1 MYIDMV
7 MISILIAR
15 EYISHYRLFY
25 LKKIYCSGTGFENNY
40 CYLKMWQRDHLV
52 ETQDAMPSLMVF
64 VIHLCIQCIN
74 KHSEK
79 QQIL

>member
-1 MYIDMV
+1 M
-7 MISILIAR
+7 
-15 EYISHYRLFY
+15 
-25 LKKIYCSGTGFENNY
+25 
-40 CYLKMWQRDHLV
+40 

-79 QQIL
+79 QQHTVMITKYVEKPELI

>member
-1 MYIDMV
+1 M
-7 MISILIAR
+7 
-15 EYISHYRLFY
+15 
-25 LKKIYCSGTGFENNY
+25 
-40 CYLKMWQRDHLV
+40 

-79 QQIL
+79 QQHTVTVTNHIERPEFLWFECLIVLSGKTNEHKEHCRQANREQKGFIPC